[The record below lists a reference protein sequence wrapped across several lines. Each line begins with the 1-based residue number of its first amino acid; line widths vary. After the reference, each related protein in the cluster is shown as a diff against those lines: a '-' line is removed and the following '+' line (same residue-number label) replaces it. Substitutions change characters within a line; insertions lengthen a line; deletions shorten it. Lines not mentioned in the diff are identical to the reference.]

1 MVSVLLKLSINLLNI
16 LAFWKL
22 DDNIL
27 YLFSILD
34 INEGID
40 FVDDYNNN
48 CNTDMQNHIEISTL
62 NISGMYETY
71 QKYIKIYKCI

>member
-71 QKYIKIYKCI
+71 QKYIKKYKCI